1 MIERYENER
10 IKNLW
15 GLLSKYKHWWK
26 VEFAIIFA
34 RNYCEKGYLMLSD
47 FVHDISKKVEITQKT
62 VEEIARIEAKTKHDL
77 ASFVEAVRNQLPDDL
92 KKHVHSGGVTSY
104 DIEEPA
110 LARIMI
116 DSVDY
121 LKALVHDLMAT
132 LIKKAIEHKKL
143 LMVAH
148 THSQHAQPYTL
159 GIKLLGY
166 YDDIRR
172 SLEKL
177 SQLQEDLKFSKISG
191 AIGMYGDGLDLKIE
205 EVALQELG
213 LKPAKFSRQIIL
225 RDTIARVISELAI
238 LGSMIEKI
246 AIDLRLASYTERR
259 ELQEPFSKTQKGS
272 SVMPFKKNPIN
283 WEKVSGMARIL
294 RANANVAMENIATW
308 EERDISHSSVERIIL
323 PDSFHIISHMLTC
336 MRESLENLTVNVDQ
350 IQKNLE
356 STLPMLLSPAISSFL
371 IEQTKKTPDEIY
383 RILQKTAFD
392 FVENGGD
399 FFELLR
405 AHPDLKS
412 YHLEFGL
419 NFVKEKYFIDMFS
432 FVDQIFERVW
442 GSKIDPDNLP
452 VSFYA
457 P

>member
-1 MIERYENER
+1 MIERYENEC

-15 GLLSKYKHWWK
+15 GLLSKYKHWWE

-34 RNYCEKGYLMLSD
+34 RDYCEKGYLQLSD
-47 FVHDISKKVEITQKT
+47 FVCDIHKKVEITQKT

-116 DSVDY
+116 VSVDY

-132 LIKKAIEHKKL
+132 LIKKAVEHKKL

-148 THSQHAQPYTL
+148 THSQHTQPYTL

-172 SLEKL
+172 SLDKL
-177 SQLQEDLKFSKISG
+177 LLLQEDLKFSKISG
-191 AIGMYGDGLDLKIE
+191 AIGMYGDGLNPKIE
-205 EVALQELG
+205 EAALKELG

-225 RDTIARVISELAI
+225 RDTIARVVSELAI

-246 AIDLRLASYTERR
+246 ATDLRLASYTERR

-323 PDSFHIISHMLTC
+323 PDSFHIICHMLTC

-371 IEQTKKTPDEIY
+371 IEQTEKTPDEIY

-405 AHPDLKS
+405 KHPDLKG
-412 YHLEFGL
+412 YRLGVGL
-419 NFVKEKYFIDMFS
+419 KSVKEKYFVDMFS

>member
-1 MIERYENER
+1 MIERYENEC

-15 GLLSKYKHWWK
+15 GLLSKYKHWWE

-34 RNYCEKGYLMLSD
+34 RDYCEKGYLQLSD
-47 FVHDISKKVEITQKT
+47 FVCDIHKKVEITQKT

-116 DSVDY
+116 VSVDY

-132 LIKKAIEHKKL
+132 LIKKAVEHKKL

-166 YDDIRR
+166 YDDIRI
-172 SLEKL
+172 SLGKL

-191 AIGMYGDGLDLKIE
+191 AIGMYGDGLNPKIE
-205 EVALQELG
+205 EAALKELG

-225 RDTIARVISELAI
+225 RDIIARVVSELAI

-323 PDSFHIISHMLTC
+323 PDSFHIICHMLTC

-356 STLPMLLSPAISSFL
+356 STLPMLLSPTISSFL
-371 IEQTKKTPDEIY
+371 IEQTEKTPDEIY

-405 AHPDLKS
+405 KHPDLKG
-412 YHLEFGL
+412 YRLGVGL
-419 NFVKEKYFIDMFS
+419 KSVKEKYFVDMFS